1 MRDSL
6 KIVPTFDM
14 HLILDNCKHWKYYRF
29 TVLFFECNFWIKK
42 WLLSI
47 RSRQR
52 IPTEYDPDQKI
63 YDHYK
68 NIRISIENIRSWIRI
83 IKIDLSNHKY
93 TILSVKAL
101 VKRSY
106 TFHLRIV
113 SFEFGNRVLSG
124 ISIPRH

>member
-1 MRDSL
+1 MRDSKL
-6 KIVPTFDM
+6 YQRLTCISFQIITNIGNIIDLQSNSLNGTF
-14 HLILDNCKHWKYYRF
+14 
-29 TVLFFECNFWIKK
+29 EQKK

-47 RSRQR
+47 RSWQR

-68 NIRISIENIRSWIRI
+68 NIRIIIEKIRSWIRI
-83 IKIDLSNHKY
+83 IKIYLSNHKY
-93 TILSVKAL
+93 TILGGIAL

-106 TFHLRIV
+106 TSPSRIV
-113 SFEFGNRVLSG
+113 SFEYGDRILLG